1 MRKIILFLIIL
12 SLTTNLVHAANY
24 GAEEYGCGL
33 FGIGCSAT
41 PTTPP
46 SGGGGRG
53 TTTITY
59 ECSQDSDCKL
69 NQYCF
74 EHKCYDIEC
83 FDNNDCK
90 EDESC
95 WNHKCVKWFD
105 MEILEFESPVKV
117 GEFFD
122 FTYFLKAV
130 AEINGDVEIKFWIE
144 QDGNIVTSGQDT
156 IYFSSFEEKTKTK
169 KLFLPDDISSGTYIF
184 YIEVTYGA
192 YTASAHRTIGIE
204 VKDGMAEIKISPD
217 FTQYIIYGL
226 IGLGIFIVFLIFYL
240 ERRKIKK
247 GIINE
252 ERWIKK
258 HKFSILIFIL
268 FVILGILAYY
278 FKWYESIA
286 NWIPKVILWSKI
298 NILPY
303 FDSYGYYI
311 LGGITVF
318 IFIIGLIV
326 LIKKKYK
333 KKIKTKRKLK
343 RKKRKIKKKK
353 VKKKV
358 KRKPKRK
365 KKIK

>member
-1 MRKIILFLIIL
+1 MIIKKKLIFFVTIL
-12 SLTTNLVHAANY
+12 LVILPLVHAANY

-41 PTTPP
+41 PTAP
-46 SGGGGRG
+46 SGGGGGG
-53 TTTITY
+53 TTVITY
-59 ECSQDSDCKL
+59 ECSQDSDCGL

-95 WNHKCVKWFD
+95 WNHRCVKWFD

-184 YIEVTYGA
+184 YIEVTYGT

-204 VKDGMAEIKISPD
+204 VKDGMAEIKMSLD
-217 FTQYIIYGL
+217 FTQYIIYCL
-226 IGLGIFIVFLIFYL
+226 IGLGIFIVFLIFYTK
-240 ERRKIKK
+240 RKKIKK
-247 GIINE
+247 GIINL
-252 ERWIKK
+252 R
-258 HKFSILIFIL
+258 
-268 FVILGILAYY
+268 
-278 FKWYESIA
+278 
-286 NWIPKVILWSKI
+286 
-298 NILPY
+298 
-303 FDSYGYYI
+303 
-311 LGGITVF
+311 
-318 IFIIGLIV
+318 
-326 LIKKKYK
+326 KKYK
-333 KKIKTKRKLK
+333 KKIKPKRKSK
-343 RKKRKIKKKK
+343 KKKRKIKKKK
-353 VKKKV
+353 VKKKLKKKRKKV